1 MIHHISISA
10 RNPDNVAKVLGELFN
25 GRVYPFPPAWCRDAY
40 QVVSGDEHGTVIEV
54 YGGEYHLEP
63 VRDIFRKGEM
73 AEFHPFHA
81 LISIPADGA
90 EIERIAQR
98 EGWPIEFTPVGTP
111 GLKPAFHCYR
121 VWIEGRTLF
130 ELVPQSMIA
139 EYETYMQFA
148 NLDELRPKEVAA
160 AA

>member
-1 MIHHISISA
+1 MIHHVSISA
-10 RNPDNVAKVLGELFN
+10 RNAGNVAKVLSELLN

-40 QVVSGDEHGTVIEV
+40 QVVSGDPHGSMIEV

-63 VRDIFRKGEM
+63 VREIFRTGEF

-81 LISIPADGA
+81 LVSVPVDGA
-90 EIERIAQR
+90 VIERIAER
-98 EGWPIEFTPVGTP
+98 EGWPTEFTPVGTP

-121 VWIEGRTLF
+121 MWIEGRTLF

-139 EYETYMQFA
+139 EYEAYMQFDRL
-148 NLDELRPKEVAA
+148 NELRPKEVAVA
-160 AA
+160 A